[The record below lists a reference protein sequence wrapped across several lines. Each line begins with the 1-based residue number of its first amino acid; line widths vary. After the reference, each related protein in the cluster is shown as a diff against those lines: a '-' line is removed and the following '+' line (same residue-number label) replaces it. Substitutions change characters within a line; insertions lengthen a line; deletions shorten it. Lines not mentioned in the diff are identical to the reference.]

1 MIRIDFNFL
10 KNVFRWEESAEH
22 YAETKA
28 SFEEVTLRFMD
39 LEDKNALKNYLK
51 KKLEKLKPSE
61 KTQITLIVIWLIEI
75 YQNQLGMLRTKD
87 GIISTENQARTATLE
102 QEFLSL
108 LDQYYLGG
116 KPYDCIK
123 NNKEVVYNLL
133 GSHGDTRSLL
143 FLAGLLQDTDK
154 CIQYNLS
161 IKDYTSVL
169 TILNSENSPELVYKY
184 CPVLIQ
190 AEPERTVNNL
200 LIKQGRNLNPTKLL
214 PAFLTNQSD
223 PIFGKECIKY
233 LEFAV
238 DHKHLKCNDEAVHN
252 LLLSLYIEHDP
263 SKVENYLKNES
274 KDSNI
279 QMSCDT
285 KFALKQCVE
294 AGLVREAVH
303 LYSVLGQHE
312 QALELALT
320 LDVDLAAE
328 VAAQRDLPE
337 DLSKKLWLMV
347 AKHVVQEKNDIKQA
361 MDFLKQ
367 CPSVKIEDILPFFP
381 DFVTIDHFKDAI
393 CDSLQKYSE
402 DILKLKDEMRE
413 ASVSSDTIRKEIVE
427 VKSEYQFI
435 RADDRCDICCDLLM
449 SRPFYIFSCTH
460 KFHAD
465 CLAEAIMPHLPQP
478 RQKKLVELRSLVET
492 LSRQTDV
499 TSLDSRAAM
508 PSKLDQVG

>member
-1 MIRIDFNFL
+1 
-10 KNVFRWEESAEH
+10 
-22 YAETKA
+22 
-28 SFEEVTLRFMD
+28 MD

-75 YQNQLGMLRTKD
+75 YQNQMGMLRTKD
-87 GIISTENQARTATLE
+87 GVISNENQTLIATLE
-102 QEFLSL
+102 REFQVL
-108 LDQYYLGG
+108 LDPYNLGG
-116 KPYDCIK
+116 KTHECIK

-154 CIQYNLS
+154 SIQYNLS
-161 IKDYTSVL
+161 IKDYSSVL
-169 TILNSENSPELVYKY
+169 TILNSENNPELVYKY

-200 LIKQGRNLNPTKLL
+200 IKQGRNLNPVKLL
-214 PAFLTNQSD
+214 PSFLTKQSD
-223 PIFGKECIKY
+223 PTFGKESIRY
-233 LEFAV
+233 LEFAA
-238 DHKHLKCNDEAVHN
+238 DQKHLKCNDEAVHN
-252 LLLSLYIEHDP
+252 LLLSLYIEHDK
-263 SKVENYLKNES
+263 SKVEDYLKNEW
-274 KDSNI
+274 KESNI

-328 VAAQRDLPE
+328 VAAKRNLPE
-337 DLSKKLWLMV
+337 DQSKKLWLMV

-361 MDFLKQ
+361 MEFLNQ

-393 CDSLQKYSE
+393 CESLQKYSE

-413 ASVSSDTIRKEIVE
+413 ASVSSDTIRREIVE
-427 VKSEYQFI
+427 VKSEYQFL
-435 RADDRCDICCDLLM
+435 RADDRCEICCDLLM
-449 SRPFYIFSCTH
+449 SRPFYIFPCGM
-460 KFHAD
+460 KFHSD
-465 CLAEAIMPHLPQP
+465 CLADAIMPHLAQP
-478 RQKKLVELRSLVET
+478 RQKKLVELRTLVDT
-492 LSRQTDV
+492 LSRQTD
-499 TSLDSRAAM
+499 SSSMDSRAAL
-508 PSKLDQVG
+508 PSKLDQVSH